1 MPLTLTEQPLI
12 IGCSAAFR
20 AGSCIA
26 SESWGRRSR
35 ALEVCSGSRART
47 AGGPGPG
54 ARASRSLFCGG
65 SAMPLTA
72 PWHVIPSLAPTKLIV
87 GELLCSFPLSP
98 CEAPHSRVNPDRVSL
113 RFSCRPS
120 RENTSSRDNSCLG
133 GLFLDHPPSVP
144 FPELPLGGRGQDD
157 CG

>member
-1 MPLTLTEQPLI
+1 
-12 IGCSAAFR
+12 
-20 AGSCIA
+20 
-26 SESWGRRSR
+26 
-35 ALEVCSGSRART
+35 
-47 AGGPGPG
+47 
-54 ARASRSLFCGG
+54 
-65 SAMPLTA
+65 MPLTA

-98 CEAPHSRVNPDRVSL
+98 CEAPHSHINPDRVSL

-157 CG
+157 CGQGVLRGDEWPRAAPCTQGCSLLGPPCPPSGLTLPSWLPCSAETVTSSWQTSYIITQRDN